1 MARERR
7 DPSTISGYSSEE
19 ARQLSTLAWASGA
32 SYTLDNSWLRL
43 SVDKPIW
50 SLAFGEADNRI
61 FLAGACADS
70 TVRLW
75 DAHKGT
81 PIRQLRGHTGAV
93 LSVATG
99 IVDGRPV
106 IASAGIDGTVRLWDP
121 GESDSPHRTLQG
133 HVGGV
138 RAVAF
143 GQAGDHTFLASAG
156 ADGTVRL
163 WDPETGAPAIEP
175 LTGHAGTAL
184 SVAFGLVDGRYV
196 LASAGDDA
204 TVRLWDAETGASLAE
219 PLRRHR
225 GGVRSVAFGQVD
237 GAPILASASDD
248 GTVQL
253 WDPRAGVPLFGRLAG
268 HSGIVRA
275 VGFTQ
280 VEDVGLALSAGIDG
294 TIRLWNPSSGTGYPD
309 HITTPADDLRAIAF
323 GMVQGETVLAVGSGE
338 GVSASVLADQIDARK
353 LLAPDIVRSAIVTAD
368 AIDTA
373 DVFGRVILAR
383 HLHGV
388 IGQLIGPDGAKSQHS
403 VVISIDGRWG
413 AGKTTLAR
421 LLVEE
426 MRSRTPSAPSSTDQA
441 QVTRGTRRGLAALP
455 HDPVV
460 VRFDAWRESEIAPHW
475 WAVAAAVNR
484 GIRSERSLVA
494 RIGMTITGVGRRLA
508 RSPASLA
515 AILIVAVV
523 VIGSMAIR
531 KVAPTQLNQT
541 LTVLQASLTA
551 ATALFAVT
559 AVVTR
564 SLFWTSPA
572 LGRLHLKADDNPLGE
587 VADMVTTLRRWSPR
601 TGSSPLVETAA
612 VVIWILI
619 GTLAGR
625 LISARPPAIFPSMTN
640 WSAWVRDHPIAI
652 PVAVA
657 TALVVGLGAPTVVS
671 SAAREARLRARRNVG
686 GSADRPL
693 GPRPHWY
700 ARRPW
705 RAVSAVIVGAIVGVA
720 GVIDLPKT
728 TDSVRLSLG
737 ALGAL
742 GIAVLVAQ
750 LLYVRSPRRRNRRPI
765 VIVMDELD
773 RCSVP
778 TVVAYLET
786 VHTLLR
792 ERSPGAPS
800 VKNGWRDPAPLV
812 VLVLADGR
820 WVRTAFTTEYD
831 AFKDLGSPVRTL
843 GGDFLQK
850 LFDHTVLVPELTAE
864 HVGHLLDRIT
874 TPVMSIDA
882 PPEKQD
888 PTRSRPV
895 ADVESQVGPPPRTDA
910 EAPPDGAEALAAERE
925 RVADDA
931 LVATNPKAIERR
943 EAHLLASYTM
953 ILPSNPRLIRRVA
966 NTWAMLEA
974 LKNHVGHDEPDDV
987 VVRAAV
993 IYVTFPSLVD
1003 ALLDDVRAPVVP
1015 SRIDDPAPEANG
1027 DSLWLRPDVLNI
1039 ITRED
1044 GTLVSPESI
1053 ARCYGKAYVGAHR
1066 GPA

>member
-1 MARERR
+1 M
-7 DPSTISGYSSEE
+7 
-19 ARQLSTLAWASGA
+19 
-32 SYTLDNSWLRL
+32 DNSWLRL
-43 SVDKPIW
+43 TVDKPIW
-50 SLAFGEADNRI
+50 SLAFGAADDQI

-70 TVRLW
+70 TIRLW
-75 DAHKGT
+75 DAQT
-81 PIRQLRGHTGAV
+81 AAPIRQLQGHTGAV

-99 IVDGRPV
+99 VVSDRPV
-106 IASAGIDGTVRLWDP
+106 IVSAGIDGTVRLWDL
-121 GESDSPHRTLQG
+121 GDSAAPHRILEG

-143 GQAGDHTFLASAG
+143 GHAGDRTFLASAG

-163 WDPETGAPAIEP
+163 WDPVTGVAVIEP
-175 LTGHAGTAL
+175 LTGHTGTAL
-184 SVAFGLVDGRYV
+184 SVAFGQVDDRYV

-204 TVRLWDAETGASLAE
+204 TVRLWDAETGASLGE

-253 WDPRAGVPLFGRLAG
+253 WDPRASVPLFGRLTG

-294 TIRLWNPSSGTGYPD
+294 TVRLWNPRTGTGYPD
-309 HITTPADDLRAIAF
+309 HITTPADDLRSIAF
-323 GMVQGETVLAVGSGE
+323 GTVQGETVIAVGSGE

-353 LLAPDIVRSAIVTAD
+353 LLAPDVVRSAVVTAD

-388 IGQLIGPDGAKSQHS
+388 IGQLIAPDGANSQRS

-426 MRSRTPSAPSSTDQA
+426 MRGQA
-441 QVTRGTRRGLAALP
+441 QVPAGTRLRLADLP

-460 VRFDAWRESEIAPHW
+460 IRFDAWRESEIAPHW
-475 WAVAAAVNR
+475 WAVAAAINR

-541 LTVLQASLTA
+541 LTVLQSSLTA
-551 ATALFAVT
+551 ATALFAVA
-559 AVVTR
+559 AVITR
-564 SLFWTSPA
+564 SLFWASPA

-587 VADMVTTLRRWSPR
+587 VADMVTNLRRWSPR
-601 TGSSPLVETAA
+601 IGSSPLVESG
-612 VVIWILI
+612 VVVSWILI
-619 GTLAGR
+619 GTLAVR
-625 LISARPPAIFPSMTN
+625 LIAAGPPAILPKMTG
-640 WSAWVRDHPIAI
+640 WSAWMQDHPIAI
-652 PVAVA
+652 PVAVV

-671 SAAREARLRARRNVG
+671 SAVRARR
-686 GSADRPL
+686 SADRPL
-693 GPRPHWY
+693 KTKPHWY

-705 RAVSAVIVGAIVGVA
+705 RAVSAVILGAIVGA
-720 GVIDLPKT
+720 AAVIDLPRT
-728 TDSVRLSLG
+728 TNSIRLSLG

-742 GIAVLVAQ
+742 AIAVLIAQ
-750 LLYVRSPRRRNRRPI
+750 LLYLRSPRRRNRRPI
-765 VIVMDELD
+765 VLVMDELD

-874 TPVMSIDA
+874 TPVMSVDTL
-882 PPEKQD
+882 QD
-888 PTRSRPV
+888 PPRSRPV
-895 ADVESQVGPPPRTDA
+895 ADAESEAVPPPRSDA
-910 EAPPDGAEALAAERE
+910 APSPDGAEALAAERE

-931 LVATNPKAIERR
+931 LAATVPKAIERR

-974 LKNHVGHDEPDDV
+974 LKSHVAHDEPDDV

-1003 ALLDDVRAPVVP
+1003 ALLDDARAPVVP
-1015 SRIDDPAPEANG
+1015 AHADDPAPEADGN
-1027 DSLWLRPDVLNI
+1027 SLWLRPDVLSI

-1044 GTLVSPESI
+1044 GTLAPPASI
-1053 ARCYGKAYVGAHR
+1053 ARCYGKAYAGAQR